1 MNEMKEIAI
10 RQAGQATAASTGPA
24 GGSRLGRQAVA
35 TQETTAMLF
44 VYTNA
49 TLLLTGA
56 RSVAHY

>member
-24 GGSRLGRQAVA
+24 GGSRQAVA

-49 TLLLTGA
+49 TLLLNWSKE
-56 RSVAHY
+56 RSALLK